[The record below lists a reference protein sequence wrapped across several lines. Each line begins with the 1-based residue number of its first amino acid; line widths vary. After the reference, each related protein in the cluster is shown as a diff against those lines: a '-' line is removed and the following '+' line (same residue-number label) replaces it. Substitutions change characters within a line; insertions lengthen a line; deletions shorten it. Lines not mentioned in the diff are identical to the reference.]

1 MVVRNPQRLKI
12 SEFERAKNI
21 KSCYNHRI
29 YENKKTKQLY
39 LERFEDDDNTAEMFI
54 EDKSKNSWIE
64 MFWHYWKFLW
74 YFNAYGGLTVD
85 KDIDENP
92 NREYVELF

>member
-12 SEFERAKNI
+12 SDFKRSKI
-21 KSCYNHRI
+21 KAVYNHII

-39 LERFEDDDNTAEMFI
+39 LERFEDDNYTAEMFV
-54 EDKSKNSWIE
+54 EAKAWME
-64 MFWHYWKFLW
+64 AFWHYWKFIW
-74 YFNAYGGLTVD
+74 FFDMFGGLTID
-85 KDIDENP
+85 KDADTNP

>member
-12 SEFERAKNI
+12 SDFKRSKIETV
-21 KSCYNHRI
+21 YNHRI

-39 LERFEDDDNTAEMFI
+39 LERFEDDDNTAEMFV
-54 EDKSKNSWIE
+54 EDKSKKSWLE

-74 YFNAYGGLTVD
+74 YFNAYSGLTVD